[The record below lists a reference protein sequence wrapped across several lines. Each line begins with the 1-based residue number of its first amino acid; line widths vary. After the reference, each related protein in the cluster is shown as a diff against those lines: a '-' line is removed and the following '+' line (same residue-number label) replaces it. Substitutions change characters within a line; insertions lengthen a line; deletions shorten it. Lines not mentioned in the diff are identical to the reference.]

1 MSAGAVALLL
11 MVVYLVIALVVGV
24 MAGRGRSAWSVT
36 EYAVAGRGLG
46 LVVMWFLMG
55 STIFSAFSFLGG
67 PGWAFSKGAAALYI
81 LGYVALGLLPW
92 YVVGPRA
99 AKIGS
104 VRNYFSMGDFL
115 RDHYRSRVLVTV
127 IGVVAVLAFI
137 QYLTLQLKGV
147 AYIFNVMTGGLVP
160 FWLGALVAYGI
171 VIVYVVTG
179 GVRAAAWSDVVQGA
193 LMLIIAWVIG
203 LWLVYYLHGGPAGMF
218 AAISEQRQG
227 FLTIGQEGSQMSA
240 TAFST
245 ALLVSAIGFIM
256 WPHLFMK
263 SFTTSEKRIKQVVVS
278 YPLFAIFL
286 VPVLFIGFSAV
297 TVVSPDAVAEADQIL
312 PYLVTNV
319 LPVGPVV
326 FGIIGAGA
334 LAAAMSS
341 ADAITHGASV
351 TFTRDIVYPY
361 REQLTERAQVW
372 IMRAAVVGV
381 GALAYLLTLFGGQGL
396 IALLL
401 GAYGSIVQF
410 APPVYGALFWRRA
423 SAAGALAGLAVGV
436 AVNFYYTL
444 WASATPL
451 DIHAGILGLIANVV
465 VFVAVSL
472 VTRPAP
478 APELAEIDPARAAPE
493 ATGRPARPATEHG

>member
-1 MSAGAVALLL
+1 MSPGAIALLL
-11 MVVYLVIALVVGV
+11 MVVYLAVALAVGIL
-24 MAGRGRSAWSVT
+24 AGRGQSSWSIN
-36 EYAVAGRGLG
+36 EYAVGGRGLG

-67 PGWAFSKGAAALYI
+67 PGWAFSRGAAALYI

-92 YVVGPRA
+92 YVIGPRA
-99 AKIGS
+99 ARIGR

-115 RDHYRSRVLVTV
+115 RDHYRSRAVATV

-160 FWLGALVAYGI
+160 FWAGALVAYGI
-171 VIVYVVTG
+171 VLIYVVTG

-193 LMLIIAWVIG
+193 LMLVIAWVVG
-203 LWLVYYLHGGPAGMF
+203 LWLVYYLHGGPADMF
-218 AAISEQRQG
+218 AAISEQRPG
-227 FLTIGQEGSQMSA
+227 FLTIGKDGSQISA

-263 SFTTSEKRIKQVVVS
+263 SFTTSERRIKQVVIS

-297 TVVSPDAVAEADQIL
+297 TEVSPDAVAAADQIL
-312 PYLVTNV
+312 PYMVTEV

-351 TFTRDIVYPY
+351 TFTRDVVYPY
-361 REQLTERAQVW
+361 RPQMTERSQVW
-372 IMRAAVVGV
+372 IMRLAVVAV

-401 GAYGSIVQF
+401 GAYGSIAQF
-410 APPVYGALFWRRA
+410 APAVYGALFWRRA
-423 SAAGALAGLAVGV
+423 SAAGALAGLVAGVG
-436 AVNFYYTL
+436 VNFYYTL
-444 WASATPL
+444 WATSTPA
-451 DIHAGILGLIANVV
+451 DIHAGILGLVVNVV

-472 VTRPAP
+472 LTRPAP
-478 APELAEIDPARAAPE
+478 APELGDMDTTATASETSGAYGAGQPE
-493 ATGRPARPATEHG
+493 

>member
-1 MSAGAVALLL
+1 MSSGTVALLL
-11 MVVYLVIALVVGV
+11 MLAYLAVALAVGIL
-24 MAGRGRSAWSVT
+24 AGRGRSAWSVS

-67 PGWAFSKGAAALYI
+67 PGWAFSRGAAAFYI
-81 LGYVALGLLPW
+81 LGYVALGMLPW
-92 YVVGPRA
+92 YVIGPRA
-99 AKIGS
+99 ARIGS
-104 VRNYFSMGDFL
+104 VRNYFSMGDYL
-115 RDHYRSRVLVTV
+115 RDHYRSRALVTV

-171 VIVYVVTG
+171 VIIYVVSG

-203 LWLVYYLHGGPAGMF
+203 LWLVYYLHGGPADMF
-218 AAISEQRQG
+218 AAISEQRPG
-227 FLTIGQEGSQMSA
+227 FLTIGKEGSEISA

-245 ALLVSAIGFIM
+245 ALLVSAIGFLM

-263 SFTTSEKRIKQVVVS
+263 SFTTSERRIKQVVVS

-286 VPVLFIGFSAV
+286 VPVLLIGFSAV
-297 TVVSPDAVAEADQIL
+297 TSVSPDSVAEADQIL
-312 PYLVTNV
+312 PYMVTNV
-319 LPVGPVV
+319 LPLTPVV

-351 TFTRDIVYPY
+351 TVTRDIVYPF
-361 REQLTERAQVW
+361 RPQMTERAQVW
-372 IMRAAVVGV
+372 LMRLAVVGV

-401 GAYGSIVQF
+401 GAYGSIAQF
-410 APPVYGALFWRRA
+410 APSVYGALFWRCA
-423 SAAGALAGLAVGV
+423 SAAGALAGLAAGV
-436 AVNFYYTL
+436 AVNFYYSI
-444 WASATPL
+444 WATATPL
-451 DIHAGILGLIANVV
+451 DIHPGILGLIVNVV
-465 VFVAVSL
+465 VFAVVSL
-472 VTRPAP
+472 LTKPAP
-478 APELAEIDPARAAPE
+478 APELEEIDPARAETAP
-493 ATGRPARPATEHG
+493 AAASARPAAEQP